1 MKYASVVTAASRHMK
16 KPIEEYGGQHAWV
29 NRVRKLN
36 QRVNALQPREG
47 HYLSFHQTSS
57 LQLSRG
63 IELTESKSQ
72 LHGKSGSATESHRV
86 EVEPSPSTGKAW
98 YEEPISHITASAQSS
113 LGPWESFDVSFTTGM
128 KKPISEHHP
137 TQSHSSA
144 MEDPSLSTYS
154 YKNHCVLTS
163 ASSILDA
170 DSSVVHVEFASGLV
184 VAFYGQKE
192 ASNGKKKGIWSS
204 QGQFIENQATVPVSG
219 IALYNTSTL
228 SFSVRRYV
236 HVLVV
241 KSA

>member
-1 MKYASVVTAASRHMK
+1 MKYAGLVTAASRHMK
-16 KPIEEYGGQHAWV
+16 KTTEEYAGQHAWV
-29 NRVRKLN
+29 SRVGKLK
-36 QRVNALQPREG
+36 QRINALQPREG
-47 HYLSFHQTSS
+47 RYLTFHQTSS

-63 IELTESKSQ
+63 IELTASKSQ
-72 LHGKSGSATESHRV
+72 LHGKSGSATESQRV
-86 EVEPSPSTGKAW
+86 EVEPSLSTGKAW
-98 YEEPISHITASAQSS
+98 YEEPISHTTASAQSS

-144 MEDPSLSTYS
+144 MEALSPSRYS

-163 ASSILDA
+163 ASSVLDA